1 MKLTDEL
8 LERAVREARE
18 QELSDLPVDGLP
30 EHRFSRGF
38 EKKMEKLIRKER
50 SAETRK
56 WRFFSGR
63 TAAVCA
69 AALVVMSMTVMSVD
83 ALRTRLFQM
92 ISTEHP
98 EYTAITYEAAAGAED
113 AAEART
119 ASSIENFQP
128 YAPRDIPD
136 GYRLDDK
143 HDSQGGVRYLH
154 YSKGETGSLMFSQHV
169 LGSSTMGVDTENAEV
184 KEIEVGDEKAT
195 YILKNDAQTIIWD
208 NDFYSFV
215 LIAQEPGHA
224 LTEKDVIRIAE
235 SVEPEK

>member
-8 LERAVREARE
+8 LERAVLEARE
-18 QELSDLPVDGLP
+18 QDLSDLPGDGLP
-30 EHRFSRGF
+30 EHRFSPAF
-38 EKKMEKLIRKER
+38 EKKMEKLVRKGRASEAR
-50 SAETRK
+50 R

-69 AALVVMSMTVMSVD
+69 AALIVMSTAVMSVD
-83 ALRTRLFQM
+83 ALRTRLFRM

-113 AAEART
+113 AAKART
-119 ASSIENFQP
+119 ASAIENFQP
-128 YAPRDIPD
+128 YAPSDIPD
-136 GYRLDDK
+136 GYRLDDTF
-143 HDSQGGVRYLH
+143 DSQGGVRVLH
-154 YSKGETGSLMFSQHV
+154 YRKGETGSLMFSQHA

-195 YILKNDAQTIIWD
+195 YILKGDAQTVIWD

-215 LIAQEPGHA
+215 LIVQEPGRA
-224 LTEKDVIRIAE
+224 LTEKDVVRVAE
-235 SVEPEK
+235 SVGPEK